1 MIYQEIGSENDKPSL
16 EPPRDIAVG
25 DCLCGLAARH
35 GKPEYCLNIHA
46 DSRGTLD
53 ECKNLAIQSFAALPL
68 LTENEAVGGLCIAS
82 LNERD
87 FSQEALFL
95 EALAAHISVGF
106 HNSRMHRKLERT
118 AEDLVAEI
126 DRRQLTEE
134 SLREQHSFRKAVI
147 ERVGE
152 GLCVCHETE
161 DYPFV
166 RFTVWNERMTEI
178 TGYNIET
185 INELGWY
192 QSMYPDLEL
201 QKRAIERMQRMRT
214 GEDMRGEEWE
224 VTRSDGERRF
234 FSISSSVM
242 ETCGERRHVLALM
255 SDITDRKKAEDE
267 LKRHRYHLEE
277 VVRDRTDE
285 LEAANE
291 ELHRA
296 KSEWE
301 LTFDSVPELIAILG
315 NDNRIRRGNKAFAQ
329 RLGMNP
335 AELQGL
341 LFYEAVHASSSHPP
355 DCPHALLMAD
365 GCFHTAELV
374 IGNLGGEF
382 EVTVA
387 PLRDDVGKI
396 LGSVHIARD
405 ITERKNAEE
414 ALRQSEERYRLVTE
428 HSMTGVFILQ
438 AGLLAYTNQRLADIL
453 GYPKQEVM
461 GKPAFNFVHPDD
473 REMVAARAE
482 ARLRGEAVPT
492 SYEVRL
498 VNKAGD
504 TIWCEL
510 LAALTHNDGKQ
521 AVMGNIADITD
532 RKTAEAKLL
541 RSFDAL
547 RESNVE
553 IQALLEC
560 SRALLHYDTFEETAR
575 HIFDVARKVTGAT
588 AGYVALLSSDGS
600 ENEILFLDSGGAEC
614 AVDPALPMPVRGLR
628 ANAYHTRQTVWEND
642 FSNSEWMGFMPDGHV
657 KLENVLFAPLVVGE
671 RAVGVMGLA
680 NKSGGFGEED
690 ARMASAFA
698 DFAAVGLE
706 KNKAEEALRQSEE
719 KDPTSVFP
727 RKRSNRSFR
736 SRNAQY
742 LGCEPGCRED
752 IRIRKADIHGTDD
765 AGYECRT
772 ASHEGINTRSS

>member
-1 MIYQEIGSENDKPSL
+1 M
-16 EPPRDIAVG
+16 
-25 DCLCGLAARH
+25 
-35 GKPEYCLNIHA
+35 
-46 DSRGTLD
+46 
-53 ECKNLAIQSFAALPL
+53 
-68 LTENEAVGGLCIAS
+68 
-82 LNERD
+82 
-87 FSQEALFL
+87 
-95 EALAAHISVGF
+95 
-106 HNSRMHRKLERT
+106 
-118 AEDLVAEI
+118 
-126 DRRQLTEE
+126 
-134 SLREQHSFRKAVI
+134 
-147 ERVGE
+147 
-152 GLCVCHETE
+152 
-161 DYPFV
+161 
-166 RFTVWNERMTEI
+166 
-178 TGYNIET
+178 
-185 INELGWY
+185 
-192 QSMYPDLEL
+192 
-201 QKRAIERMQRMRT
+201 
-214 GEDMRGEEWE
+214 
-224 VTRSDGERRF
+224 
-234 FSISSSVM
+234 SSSVY
-242 ETCGERRHVLALM
+242 R
-255 SDITDRKKAEDE
+255 D
-267 LKRHRYHLEE
+267 HLEE
-277 VVRDRTDE
+277 VVRNRTEE

-315 NDNRIRRGNKAFAQ
+315 NDNRIRRGNKALAE

-335 AELQGL
+335 SELQGL
-341 LFYEAVHASSSHPP
+341 LCYEVVHGSSSRPP

-365 GCFHTAELV
+365 GCSHTAELV

-438 AGLLAYTNQRLADIL
+438 AGLLAYTNQRLADML

-461 GKPAFNFVHPDD
+461 GKPALNFVHPDD

-510 LAALTHNDGKQ
+510 LAALTQYDGKQ
-521 AVMGNIADITD
+521 AVMGNIADMTD
-532 RKTAEAKLL
+532 RKTAEAELL

-547 RESNVE
+547 RESNAE

-560 SRALLHYDTFEETAR
+560 SKALLDYNTFEDTAR
-575 HIFDVARKVTGAT
+575 YIFDVARKVTGAT
-588 AGYVALLSSDGS
+588 AGYVALLSSDGR
-600 ENEILFLDSGGAEC
+600 ENEVLFLDSGGAEC

-628 ANAYHTRQTVWEND
+628 ANAYRTGQTVWEND
-642 FSNSEWMGFMPDGHV
+642 FSTSEWMGFMPDGHV
-657 KLENVLFAPLVVGE
+657 KLENVLFAPLLVGG
-671 RAVGVMGLA
+671 RPVGVMGLA
-680 NKSGGFGEED
+680 NKSGGFRWED

-706 KNKAEEALRQSEE
+706 KNMAEEALRQSEE
-719 KDPTSVFP
+719 KDRLLFSQENDPIVPFDLET
-727 RKRSNRSFR
+727 
-736 SRNAQY
+736 AQY
-742 LGCEPGCRED
+742 LGC
-752 IRIRKADIHGTDD
+752 
-765 AGYECRT
+765 
-772 ASHEGINTRSS
+772 